1 MILNLFVYTICLEV
15 FLLFQYDV
23 SPDEQKKLKT
33 WQWPDQWLY
42 DHFKQKLRVKILKFG
57 EEKMKEKV
65 SELRGLQRGLVAKC
79 IEGEA
84 DREASEER
92 PFVPWKKDIVGYK
105 MRQVSN
111 SFLNGK
117 PLGAES

>member
-92 PFVPWKKDIVGYK
+92 PFVPWNKDIVGYK
-105 MRQVSN
+105 MRQVKRA
-111 SFLNGK
+111 FLM
-117 PLGAES
+117 LSH